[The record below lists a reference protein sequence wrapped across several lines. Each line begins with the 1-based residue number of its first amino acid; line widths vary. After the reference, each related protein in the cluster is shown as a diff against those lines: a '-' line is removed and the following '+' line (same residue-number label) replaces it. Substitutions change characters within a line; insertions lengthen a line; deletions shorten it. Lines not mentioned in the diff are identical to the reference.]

1 MNEMSIRDE
10 LRTYS
15 KGDLTR
21 IAVLA
26 TRKQYAAEQ
35 ALKAAYRNVWLLI
48 VAAFSAG
55 FGVAVAACVH
65 ILRSSG
71 G

>member
-1 MNEMSIRDE
+1 MSESIRAE

-26 TRKQYAAEQ
+26 TRKQAMAEA
-35 ALKAAYRNVWLLI
+35 ALKVARVGVWILVVVAIVLAFAAG
-48 VAAFSAG
+48 AASAWW
-55 FGVAVAACVH
+55 AW
-65 ILRSSG
+65 R
-71 G
+71 